1 MSAHWAAGLV
11 EEWGQMPQA
20 MHAVVVKVALCTH
33 LQPLARES
41 KIHSHN
47 QAEIEWTPRTGCCW
61 IDVSV
66 GAADQ
71 LQGSRKGCAFSL
83 HAESCISLFT
93 VSQAIRPYPRPLF
106 PLLLISLFLRIR
118 IILYMIKKPFNTY
131 NHLFLMEYFLVLA
144 VFWNEVL
151 LNFRLKWHSQQGS
164 LCYWS
169 TLV

>member
-20 MHAVVVKVALCTH
+20 MHAVAKVALCTH

-41 KIHSHN
+41 RIRPHN
-47 QAEIEWTPRTGCCW
+47 QAEIEWTLRTGCCW
-61 IDVSV
+61 IDASV

-71 LQGSRKGCAFSL
+71 LQGSRKGCAFGL
-83 HAESCISLFT
+83 HVGSCVSLFT
-93 VSQAIRPYPRPLF
+93 VSQAIQAYPPPF
-106 PLLLISLFLRIR
+106 PLLLISLFLRTR
-118 IILYMIKKPFNTY
+118 IILYMINKPFNTY